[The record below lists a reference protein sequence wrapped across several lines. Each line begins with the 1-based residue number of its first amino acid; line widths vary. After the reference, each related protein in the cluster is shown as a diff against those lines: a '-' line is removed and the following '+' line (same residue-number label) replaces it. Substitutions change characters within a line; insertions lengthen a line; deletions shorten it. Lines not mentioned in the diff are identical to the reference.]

1 MGTYVETIEPR
12 LTPLRDVC
20 PITTA
25 ETLIEWCRDLVQE
38 LAARLELVTPEDLSW
53 RPHRDSNYITV
64 TVRHI
69 ARWLDV
75 TATRSFTG
83 RPASADLWH
92 TRGWRELTGYEPD
105 GIGYLGLGTLTGYTP
120 AQMRAVPVMDAA
132 GLTDYLT
139 QAAGGLTERIAE
151 LGDSILTGVGRQRLS
166 PYQIIS
172 GLLQGSFGHVGEIDT
187 LVALRARLL
196 Q

>member
-1 MGTYVETIEPR
+1 VGTYVETIEPR

-69 ARWLDV
+69 ARCHRHPLV
-75 TATRSFTG
+75 HRPTRE
-83 RPASADLWH
+83 
-92 TRGWRELTGYEPD
+92 RGPVAHP
-105 GIGYLGLGTLTGYTP
+105 GL
-120 AQMRAVPVMDAA
+120 A
-132 GLTDYLT
+132 
-139 QAAGGLTERIAE
+139 
-151 LGDSILTGVGRQRLS
+151 
-166 PYQIIS
+166 
-172 GLLQGSFGHVGEIDT
+172 
-187 LVALRARLL
+187 
-196 Q
+196 

>member
-1 MGTYVETIEPR
+1 
-12 LTPLRDVC
+12 
-20 PITTA
+20 
-25 ETLIEWCRDLVQE
+25 
-38 LAARLELVTPEDLSW
+38 
-53 RPHRDSNYITV
+53 
-64 TVRHI
+64 
-69 ARWLDV
+69 
-75 TATRSFTG
+75 
-83 RPASADLWH
+83 
-92 TRGWRELTGYEPD
+92 LTGYEPD